1 MPGLLADS
9 AGLVQECRAD
19 HFSIGSGLV
28 FDEMIGVV
36 GNWKACVK
44 ANLAE
49 LAVGRSHRAVGKA
62 TKRGGIGG
70 GSSIVGGGSNSG
82 RHFEVGRSC
91 CISEVR
97 ETVVCLV

>member
-36 GNWKACVK
+36 GNWKARII

-49 LAVGRSHRAVGKA
+49 FAVGSSHRSIGKA
-62 TKRGGIGG
+62 TKRGIGG
-70 GSSIVGGGSNSG
+70 RNSIGGNSG
-82 RHFEVGRSC
+82 RHWNSVVVVALGRLA
-91 CISEVR
+91 
-97 ETVVCLV
+97 VVCLV